1 VERAQISLDL
11 DLVPDLGRMR
21 IDPARIERAVLNLLH
36 NAIKFTPPGGKVT
49 LTAQRNDAG
58 LMVTVRDTGSGIA
71 ASDLPR
77 IFERFYKADQ
87 SRASG
92 GTGLGLALVKHAV
105 EAHGGNVRVES
116 EEGHG
121 SCFSFTIPNDV

>member
-1 VERAQISLDL
+1 
-11 DLVPDLGRMR
+11 
-21 IDPARIERAVLNLLH
+21 
-36 NAIKFTPPGGKVT
+36 VT
-49 LTAQRNDAG
+49 LTAQRNDGA
-58 LMVTVRDTGSGIA
+58 LVVTVRDTGTGISA
-71 ASDLPR
+71 ADLPR

-105 EAHGGNVRVES
+105 EAHGGSVHVES

-121 SCFSFTIPNDV
+121 SCFTFTIPAAAERTANK